1 MTSSEDEIDA
11 KEGVTYSFR
20 AKDYGNLLSSEAE
33 FGSKEDGMCFLRAK
47 GSGNLTSSEAESSVK
62 HVRMYYLQ
70 AKDSENLLSTEA
82 EIVIKEFATYFL
94 QAKDSG
100 NLPSSEA
107 EISLKEDGMYLF
119 QAKDSRNLPV
129 PIKGRFQKAH
139 VLVDFGHFP
148 HGLEKLFGRFEPDRK
163 RHTGNTAY
171 HNYYRRVCSSFKVRN
186 VSVVCEPNVNG
197 QNESKSRRAKK
208 MLTTTV
214 TRPRK
219 RPLSCNEN
227 CTYKPSRL
235 VKRHRVSCCGNNP
248 LRNIS
253 SHDQDNYYKRR
264 YNKRYIRQ
272 FFKNGR
278 TAAIIKTD
286 QKVETGVQSR
296 FKAVSCLQPHPPT
309 RTHTRRCAH
318 IVHVREIDVS
328 ELFRFRLFVA
338 KQGTKAKI
346 RVMKFKDKLAV
357 ARGHTLCA
365 KPAKFSYLSSSVSQS
380 ASITWSVSISQSVSV
395 SQTVILLVSRSV
407 TQSLCL
413 SV

>member
-20 AKDYGNLLSSEAE
+20 AKDSGNLLSSEAE
-33 FGSKEDGMCFLRAK
+33 LGSKEDGMCFLRAK
-47 GSGNLTSSEAESSVK
+47 GSGNLTSSEAKSSVK

-129 PIKGRFQKAH
+129 PIKGRFRKAH

-148 HGLEKLFGRFEPDRK
+148 HGLEKLFGRFEHDRK
-163 RHTGNTAY
+163 SHTGNTAH

-186 VSVVCEPNVNG
+186 VSVVCKRNVNG
-197 QNESKSRRAKK
+197 QNESKSTRAKI

-214 TRPRK
+214 TRRRK

-235 VKRHRVSCCGNNP
+235 VKRHRVSCCENNP

-253 SHDQDNYYKRR
+253 SHDQDNHYKRR
-264 YNKRYIRQ
+264 YKRYIRQ

-296 FKAVSCLQPHPPT
+296 FKAVSCLHHPIP
-309 RTHTRRCAH
+309 RR
-318 IVHVREIDVS
+318 V
-328 ELFRFRLFVA
+328 
-338 KQGTKAKI
+338 
-346 RVMKFKDKLAV
+346 
-357 ARGHTLCA
+357 HTLED
-365 KPAKFSYLSSSVSQS
+365 VR
-380 ASITWSVSISQSVSV
+380 ISFMCVKS
-395 SQTVILLVSRSV
+395 TLVSCFVFVYSSQNKGRKPKIV
-407 TQSLCL
+407 
-413 SV
+413 